1 MSKLLKFVKRAQN
14 KIGRK
19 VLDVKMF
26 TIVLSRILDRK
37 PDSIKPGKSIWLD
50 INDNY
55 ERYTYILTKYFEIE
69 GFQVYIKA
77 NPKFI
82 LSLGDP
88 YAKSIVQENHTIFS
102 FVKPEHA
109 VAVFSDKSSG
119 SKIISN
125 DYFST
130 IYNKSDNNS
139 YHIPLGMHPNMY
151 KGLWNATQPIAD
163 RIFSVFFA
171 GDFNEVSYKR
181 LKRQSKFKMADRIAL
196 KYLLKTLPNAIFPK
210 TYQELNK
217 LEKHQVHIVDRTNF
231 DIPQE
236 ALRSTISKYNFF
248 IACPGVAMPLSHNI
262 FEAMSVGTT
271 PILHKDYANMF
282 NPALI
287 DLENALIY
295 EDETFLDVI
304 KKAIEIPEEEATN
317 MNRSTLAYY
326 NEHLTPKAIVQKLT
340 DNNIKTYFLNAERAS
355 VARLQ

>member
-26 TIVLSRILDRK
+26 TVVLSRILK
-37 PDSIKPGKSIWLD
+37 KKQDSNKSGKSIWLD

-69 GFQVYIKA
+69 GFKVYMKA
-77 NPKFI
+77 NPMFI

-88 YAKSIVQENHTIFS
+88 YAKSIVEENQTIFS
-102 FVKPEHA
+102 FLKPEHA
-109 VAVFSDKSSG
+109 VATFSDKNSD
-119 SKIISN
+119 SKLISN

-130 IYNKSDNNS
+130 IYNKSDNS

-151 KGLWNATQPIAD
+151 KGLWNANQPVTN

-181 LKRQSKFKMADRIAL
+181 LKRQSKFKMADRITL
-196 KYLLKTLPNAIFPK
+196 KYLLKTLPNTMFPK
-210 TYQELNK
+210 TYQELNELGK
-217 LEKHQVHIVDRTNF
+217 YQIHIVDRTNF

-236 ALRSTISKYNFF
+236 ALRSTISQYNFF

-287 DLENALIY
+287 DHENALIY

-304 KKAIEIPEEEATN
+304 KQAIGIPDEDAAK
-317 MNRSTLAYY
+317 MNRHTLEYY
-326 NEHLTPKAIVQKLT
+326 NQHLTPKAIVQKLI
-340 DNNIKTYFLNAERAS
+340 DNDTNTYYLNAERAS
-355 VARLQ
+355 VARL